1 MVPRGPMEGTM
12 ARTQSPNGNAPD
24 EGGEAYISSKLH
36 RIATLAKEQKETV
49 FTSLAHL
56 LDYDLLVEAYRRT
69 RKSGA
74 VGIDNQTAKDYAA
87 DLERN
92 LKSLHERLRSGRYVA
107 PPVRR
112 VHLPKPDG
120 KTRPIGIPTFEDKIV
135 QRGVVMLLEPLYEP
149 LFYDFSYGFR
159 PKRSAHD
166 ALEAFWKRGMD
177 VDGGWII
184 ELDIQ
189 SYFDKIPH
197 NQLRAFLNLRVKDKA
212 IHRLIGKW
220 LNAGVMEQ
228 GQHRRT
234 DSGSPQ
240 GGVISPLLA
249 NIFLHYVLDQWFE
262 EMVRPCMR
270 GSCHLIR
277 YADDAVLLFANES
290 DANRVL
296 NTLPKRF
303 AKYGL
308 TLHPEKTR
316 LVDFRKPRWP
326 ETRKRG
332 VSIDFLG
339 FRHTWGPSYKQGRPV
354 IKRATAPSRL
364 RRSLHNINRWCRL
377 HRHHPVDV
385 QYAALTQK
393 LRGHYGYFGLIGNR
407 NALRH
412 FWCEVRGYWQR
423 WLNRRSN
430 RARMSWKRF
439 YELLKR
445 YPLPEPP
452 SLSY

>member
-1 MVPRGPMEGTM
+1 M
-12 ARTQSPNGNAPD
+12 ARTQSPDGNAPD
-24 EGGEAYISSKLH
+24 QECEAYVSPKLS
-36 RIATLAKEQKETV
+36 RIATLAKERKGEV
-49 FTSLAHL
+49 FTSLAHH

-135 QRGVVMLLEPLYEP
+135 QRGVVMLLEPLYES

-166 ALEAFWKRGMD
+166 ALEALWKRGMD
-177 VDGGWII
+177 LNGGWII

-197 NQLRAFLNLRVKDKA
+197 NHLREFLDLRVKDKA
-212 IHRLIGKW
+212 IRRLIDKW
-220 LNAGVMEQ
+220 LKAGVMEE
-228 GQHRRT
+228 GQLRRT
-234 DSGSPQ
+234 ESGTPQ

-249 NIFLHYVLDQWFE
+249 NIFLHYVLDDWFE
-262 EMVRPCMR
+262 QTAKPRLR
-270 GSCHLIR
+270 GSSQLIR
-277 YADDAVLLFANES
+277 YADDAILMFTNES
-290 DANRVL
+290 DARWVHR
-296 NTLPKRF
+296 TLTEQF
-303 AKYGL
+303 EKYGL

-316 LVDFRKPRWP
+316 LIDFRKPRWP

-332 VSIDFLG
+332 ISFDFLG
-339 FRHTWGPSYKQGRPV
+339 FRHTWGPSRKGWSV
-354 IKRATAPSRL
+354 IQRATAPSRL
-364 RRSLHNINRWCRL
+364 RRSLQAISRWCRF
-377 HRHHPVDV
+377 HRPCPVAE
-385 QYAALTQK
+385 QYEALSRK
-393 LRGHYGYFGLIGNR
+393 LRGHYGYFNIIGNQS
-407 NALRH
+407 ALWS
-412 FWCEVRGYWQR
+412 FWRGVTERWQK
-423 WLNRRSN
+423 WLARRSH
-430 RARMSWKRF
+430 RAAMSWKQ
-439 YELLKR
+439 YKELLTR
-445 YPLPEPP
+445 YPLPTP
-452 SLSY
+452 SPLSY